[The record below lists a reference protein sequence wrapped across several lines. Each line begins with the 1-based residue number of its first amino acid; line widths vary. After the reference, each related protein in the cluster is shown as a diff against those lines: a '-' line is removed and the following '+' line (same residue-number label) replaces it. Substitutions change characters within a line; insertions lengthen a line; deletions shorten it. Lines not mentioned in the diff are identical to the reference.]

1 MNFTGFHMVNI
12 IDSGAKSSQ
21 ILSGVI
27 TEEKDLSVLGSLF
40 SIIEPLET
48 NKEQPI
54 DEFTIGFE
62 EKQII
67 EKITLI
73 IPDFQQKKIKIDD
86 ITFLEK
92 NIMADDSLTLPEKD
106 KIINFAK
113 RSLVAKQIQFSLLSK
128 KQKNELSDNIPNQ
141 ISENSQNN
149 KFFTYDKNTE
159 PRMSNNINQNNKFVV
174 SDNKDINNKDINN
187 KDINNKDINNKDIN
201 NKVSKNY
208 RSIVSS
214 GKTIPEF
221 SDTKPLIKIDKS
233 EISSEKKISNNTS
246 NKEFNFIKKIKK
258 NNHPNKIYNM
268 NSNKQ
273 NNTLNINE
281 ELIKAETNN
290 LSEFNSKFASK
301 VPIININNI
310 SDKKD
315 NNSFSLNSSL
325 VSYSNDTSNPYSQ
338 SNNSNL
344 SNNGFNSVLE
354 NLLDHLDLSQKGWT
368 SKLASRITKSFIN
381 GGEEIEFNLKPKNLG
396 VLKVSLTL
404 KNGLGKVKIIAEN
417 NFVTNALQQN
427 EILLQKLFND
437 QGINLDFIAENSNDK
452 FQHESNF
459 NQNQDQTKE
468 NKKEIKDINEDDL
481 DNNNEIKENDS
492 SRHIINVIA

>member
-1 MNFTGFHMVNI
+1 MNFTGFDMVNI

-27 TEEKDLSVLGSLF
+27 TEDKDLSVLGSLF

-48 NKEQPI
+48 NKEHPI

-67 EKITLI
+67 KKITLI
-73 IPDFQQKKIKIDD
+73 IPDFQQKEIKIDD

-159 PRMSNNINQNNKFVV
+159 PRISNNISQNNKFVV

-187 KDINNKDINNKDIN
+187 KDINNKDINNKE
-201 NKVSKNY
+201 SKNY

-221 SDTKPLIKIDKS
+221 SDTKPLIKIDKG
-233 EISSEKKISNNTS
+233 EIPFEKKISNNTQ
-246 NKEFNFIKKIKK
+246 NKEFGFIKKIKK

-273 NNTLNINE
+273 NNTLNMNE

-290 LSEFNSKFASK
+290 ISELNSKFVSK

-315 NNSFSLNSSL
+315 NNSFSLNSNPISFG
-325 VSYSNDTSNPYSQ
+325 NDASNPYAPT
-338 SNNSNL
+338 NNSNL

-368 SKLASRITKSFIN
+368 SKLASRIEKSFMN

-396 VLKVSLTL
+396 VLKVSLTV
-404 KNGLGKVKIIAEN
+404 KNGLGKVTIIAEN
-417 NFVTNALQQN
+417 SFVTNALQQN
-427 EILLQKLFND
+427 ESLLQKLFND
-437 QGINLDFIAENSNDK
+437 QGINLDFTAENINDK
-452 FQHESNF
+452 SKHESNF
-459 NQNQDQTKE
+459 NQNQEQTKE
-468 NKKEIKDINEDDL
+468 NKKQIIDIIDDDL
-481 DNNNEIKENDS
+481 DHNNDIKDNDS

>member
-113 RSLVAKQIQFSLLSK
+113 RSLVAKQIQLSLLSK
-128 KQKNELSDNIPNQ
+128 VQKNELSDNIPKQ
-141 ISENSQNN
+141 ISKNSQDN
-149 KFFTYDKNTE
+149 KFFSYDKKTE
-159 PRMSNNINQNNKFVV
+159 PRLSNNINHNNKFVI
-174 SDNKDINNKDINN
+174 SENKDINNKDINN
-187 KDINNKDINNKDIN
+187 KDINNKE
-201 NKVSKNY
+201 SKNY

-214 GKTIPEF
+214 GKPIPEF
-221 SDTKPLIKIDKS
+221 SDTKPFIKIDKS

-468 NKKEIKDINEDDL
+468 NRKEIKDINEDDL

>member
-1 MNFTGFHMVNI
+1 MVNI

-40 SIIEPLET
+40 SIIEPVET

-73 IPDFQQKKIKIDD
+73 IPDFQQKKIKIND

-113 RSLVAKQIQFSLLSK
+113 RSLVAKQIQLSLLSK
-128 KQKNELSDNIPNQ
+128 VQKNELSGNIPKQ
-141 ISENSQNN
+141 ISENSQDNN
-149 KFFTYDKNTE
+149 FFPYDKKTE
-159 PRMSNNINQNNKFVV
+159 PRLSNNINHNNKFVI

-187 KDINNKDINNKDIN
+187 KDINNKE
-201 NKVSKNY
+201 SKNY

-214 GKTIPEF
+214 GKPIPEF
-221 SDTKPLIKIDKS
+221 SDTKPFIKIDKS

-258 NNHPNKIYNM
+258 NSHPNKIYNM

-290 LSEFNSKFASK
+290 LSEFNSKFVSK

-315 NNSFSLNSSL
+315 NNSFSLNSNL
-325 VSYSNDTSNPYSQ
+325 VSYSNDTSSPYSQ

-468 NKKEIKDINEDDL
+468 NKKEIKDIIEDDL
-481 DNNNEIKENDS
+481 GNNNDINENDS

>member
-1 MNFTGFHMVNI
+1 MVNI

-21 ILSGVI
+21 ILSSVI

-128 KQKNELSDNIPNQ
+128 VQKNELSDNIPKQ
-141 ISENSQNN
+141 ISENSQDN
-149 KFFTYDKNTE
+149 KFFSYEKTTE
-159 PRMSNNINQNNKFVV
+159 PRLSNNTNHNNKFVI

-187 KDINNKDINNKDIN
+187 KDINNKDINNKE
-201 NKVSKNY
+201 SKNY

-315 NNSFSLNSSL
+315 NNNFSLNSNL
-325 VSYSNDTSNPYSQ
+325 VSYSNDTSSPYSQ

-427 EILLQKLFND
+427 EIMLQKLFND

-452 FQHESNF
+452 FQHGSNF

-468 NKKEIKDINEDDL
+468 NKKEIKDIIEDDL
-481 DNNNEIKENDS
+481 GNNNDINENDS

>member
-1 MNFTGFHMVNI
+1 
-12 IDSGAKSSQ
+12 
-21 ILSGVI
+21 
-27 TEEKDLSVLGSLF
+27 
-40 SIIEPLET
+40 
-48 NKEQPI
+48 
-54 DEFTIGFE
+54 
-62 EKQII
+62 
-67 EKITLI
+67 
-73 IPDFQQKKIKIDD
+73 
-86 ITFLEK
+86 
-92 NIMADDSLTLPEKD
+92 MADDSLTLPEKD

-159 PRMSNNINQNNKFVV
+159 PRISSNINQNNKFVV

-187 KDINNKDINNKDIN
+187 KGINNKDIN

-290 LSEFNSKFASK
+290 LSEFNSKFVSK

-315 NNSFSLNSSL
+315 NNSFSLNSNL
-325 VSYSNDTSNPYSQ
+325 VSYSNDTSSPYSQ

-437 QGINLDFIAENSNDK
+437 QGINLDFIAENSNNK

-468 NKKEIKDINEDDL
+468 NRKEIKDINEDDL

>member
-1 MNFTGFHMVNI
+1 MVNI

-21 ILSGVI
+21 ILSSVI

-86 ITFLEK
+86 IIFLEK

-128 KQKNELSDNIPNQ
+128 VQKNELSDNIPKQ
-141 ISENSQNN
+141 ISENSQDN
-149 KFFTYDKNTE
+149 KFFSYEKTTE
-159 PRMSNNINQNNKFVV
+159 PRLSNNTNHNNKFVI

-187 KDINNKDINNKDIN
+187 KDINNKDINNKE
-201 NKVSKNY
+201 SKNY

-315 NNSFSLNSSL
+315 NNSFSLNSNL
-325 VSYSNDTSNPYSQ
+325 VSYSNDTSSPYSQ

-427 EILLQKLFND
+427 EIMLQKLFND

-452 FQHESNF
+452 FQHGSNF

-468 NKKEIKDINEDDL
+468 NKKEIKDIIEDDL
-481 DNNNEIKENDS
+481 GNNNDINENDS

>member
-1 MNFTGFHMVNI
+1 MVNI

-27 TEEKDLSVLGSLF
+27 TEDKDLSVLGSLF

-86 ITFLEK
+86 IIFLEK

-128 KQKNELSDNIPNQ
+128 VQKNELSDNIPKQ
-141 ISENSQNN
+141 ISENSQDN
-149 KFFTYDKNTE
+149 KFFSYEKTTE
-159 PRMSNNINQNNKFVV
+159 PRLSNNTNHNNKFVI

-187 KDINNKDINNKDIN
+187 KDINNKDINNKE
-201 NKVSKNY
+201 SKNY

-315 NNSFSLNSSL
+315 NNSFSLNSNL
-325 VSYSNDTSNPYSQ
+325 VSYSNDTSSPYSQ

-427 EILLQKLFND
+427 EIMLQKLFND

-452 FQHESNF
+452 FQHGSNF

-468 NKKEIKDINEDDL
+468 NKKEIKDIIEDDL
-481 DNNNEIKENDS
+481 GNNNDINENDS

>member
-1 MNFTGFHMVNI
+1 MVNI
-12 IDSGAKSSQ
+12 IDSGAKGSQ

-27 TEEKDLSVLGSLF
+27 TEDKDLSVLGSLF

-73 IPDFQQKKIKIDD
+73 IPDFEQKKIKIDD
-86 ITFLEK
+86 ITLLEK
-92 NIMADDSLTLPEKD
+92 NIMADDTLTLPEKD

-128 KQKNELSDNIPNQ
+128 VQKNELSDNIPKQ
-141 ISENSQNN
+141 ISENSQDN
-149 KFFTYDKNTE
+149 KFFSYDKKTE
-159 PRMSNNINQNNKFVV
+159 PRLSNNINNNNKFVI
-174 SDNKDINNKDINN
+174 SENKNINNKNINSEDINNKDINN
-187 KDINNKDINNKDIN
+187 KE
-201 NKVSKNY
+201 SKNY

-214 GKTIPEF
+214 GKPIPEF
-221 SDTKPLIKIDKS
+221 SDTKPSIKIDKS
-233 EISSEKKISNNTS
+233 EISFEKKISNNTS
-246 NKEFNFIKKIKK
+246 NKEFDFIKKIKK

-290 LSEFNSKFASK
+290 LSEFNSKFVSK
-301 VPIININNI
+301 VPFININNI

-315 NNSFSLNSSL
+315 NNSFSLNSNL
-325 VSYSNDTSNPYSQ
+325 VSYSNDTSSPYSQ

-459 NQNQDQTKE
+459 NQNQGQTKE
-468 NKKEIKDINEDDL
+468 NKKEIKDIIEDDL
-481 DNNNEIKENDS
+481 DNNNDIKENDS

>member
-54 DEFTIGFE
+54 DEFTIGIE

-92 NIMADDSLTLPEKD
+92 NIMADDSLILPEKD

-141 ISENSQNN
+141 ISKNSQNN

-174 SDNKDINNKDINN
+174 SDNKDIKNKNINIKDINN
-187 KDINNKDINNKDIN
+187 KE
-201 NKVSKNY
+201 SKNY
-208 RSIVSS
+208 RSILSS

-221 SDTKPLIKIDKS
+221 SDAKPLIKIDKS

-301 VPIININNI
+301 VPVININNI

-354 NLLDHLDLSQKGWT
+354 NLVDHLDLSQKGWT

-404 KNGLGKVKIIAEN
+404 KNGVGKVKIIAEN

-427 EILLQKLFND
+427 ETLLQKLFND

-468 NKKEIKDINEDDL
+468 NRKEIKDINEDDL

>member
-1 MNFTGFHMVNI
+1 MVNI

-21 ILSGVI
+21 ILSGAI
-27 TEEKDLSVLGSLF
+27 TEEKDISVLGSLF
-40 SIIEPLET
+40 SIIEPVEI

-54 DEFTIGFE
+54 EEFTIGFE

-67 EKITLI
+67 EKINVI
-73 IPDFQQKKIKIDD
+73 IPDFQQKKIKLND

-92 NIMADDSLTLPEKD
+92 NIMADDSLSLPDKD

-113 RSLVAKQIQFSLLSK
+113 QSLVAKQIQYSLLSK
-128 KQKNELSDNIPNQ
+128 KQKNELSNNIPNQ
-141 ISENSQNN
+141 ISENSQDN
-149 KFFTYDKNTE
+149 KFFSYDKKNK
-159 PRMSNNINQNNKFVV
+159 PRMSNNINH
-174 SDNKDINNKDINN
+174 NNKDINN
-187 KDINNKDINNKDIN
+187 KDINNKDINNKE
-201 NKVSKNY
+201 SKNY

-315 NNSFSLNSSL
+315 NNSFSLNSNL
-325 VSYSNDTSNPYSQ
+325 VSYSNDTSSPYSQ

-404 KNGLGKVKIIAEN
+404 KNGIGKVKIIAEN

-468 NKKEIKDINEDDL
+468 NRKEIKDINEDDL